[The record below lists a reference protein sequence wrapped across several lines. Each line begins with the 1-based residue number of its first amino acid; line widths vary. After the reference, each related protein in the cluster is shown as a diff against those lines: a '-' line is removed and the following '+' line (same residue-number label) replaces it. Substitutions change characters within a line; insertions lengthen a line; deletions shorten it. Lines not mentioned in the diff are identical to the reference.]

1 MKTKSMVYISS
12 KLSSKFKTLI
22 FDEKLM
28 SKNLKFDE
36 MMSL

>member
-12 KLSSKFKTLI
+12 KLSSKYKTLI

-28 SKNLKFDE
+28 SKKFE
-36 MMSL
+36 V